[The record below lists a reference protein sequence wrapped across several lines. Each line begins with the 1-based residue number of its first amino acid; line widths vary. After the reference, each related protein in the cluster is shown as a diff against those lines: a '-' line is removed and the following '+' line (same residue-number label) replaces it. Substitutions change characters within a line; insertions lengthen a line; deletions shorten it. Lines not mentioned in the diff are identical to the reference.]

1 MFKNANKINKT
12 GTRIGNLA
20 SAQYKL
26 IEEDLKAFLAL
37 LADGSTAAPSDGSR
51 PAGAVDFSRLL
62 IENDDLAERYTVKDI
77 VWNSNGDMA
86 TETAVTGVS
95 LSASGMV
102 WITLRPD
109 NGSPDE
115 KRHLTQFSRPQ
126 IEAIYNNLLQMTAEI
141 DAGELDFEKDGGRL
155 IIKPKDHDA

>member
-1 MFKNANKINKT
+1 MFKNANKINKM
-12 GTRIGNLA
+12 GTKIGNLA

-26 IEEDLKAFLAL
+26 IEEDLKAFLAS
-37 LADGSTAAPSDGSR
+37 LADDGSAAPSDGSR
-51 PAGAVDFSRLL
+51 PIGAVDFSRLL

-77 VWNSNGDMA
+77 VWNDDGDMA
-86 TETAVTGVS
+86 TEAAVTGVS

-102 WITLRPD
+102 WVTLGPD
-109 NGSPDE
+109 SGSPDE

-126 IEAIYNNLLQMTAEI
+126 IQTIYETLLQMTAEI

>member
-26 IEEDLKAFLAL
+26 IEEDLKAFLAS
-37 LADGSTAAPSDGSR
+37 LADGSR
-51 PAGAVDFSRLL
+51 PIGAVDFSRLL

-86 TETAVTGVS
+86 TEAAVTGVS

-102 WITLRPD
+102 WVTLRPD
-109 NGSPDE
+109 SGSPDE
-115 KRHLTQFSRPQ
+115 KRHLTQFFRSQ
-126 IEAIYNNLLQMTAEI
+126 IQTIYETLLQMTAEI
-141 DAGELDFEKDGGRL
+141 DAGELDFKKDGSCL